1 MRRNYDAMHN
11 KRSKGCER
19 IEREELLRVLDAAQC
34 IAPDRDEPA
43 AFQSVHRLRESLRQ
57 QDAALHRAAHRGDAS
72 DLVDRRPD
80 DREIEPLVAADI
92 AVEHLADMEAEID
105 FGRRQVVAGP
115 PPIEIDKAL
124 ASAACAARAE
134 PQAAAG
140 DAAVKIARVPS
151 PISFKT
157 SPPLS

>member
-92 AVEHLADMEAEID
+92 AVEHLADMQSEINIGGRQAFPGPAPVEFVD
-105 FGRRQVVAGP
+105 AAAQRRFG
-115 PPIEIDKAL
+115 
-124 ASAACAARAE
+124 
-134 PQAAAG
+134 AAG